1 MSGRTTAVLFVIL
14 LLLVGFLLWQNQRQ
28 DTVEATPEPTPP
40 PAFVL
45 MLEGYEM
52 ANLRRLQISRP
63 ATGDLL
69 DYRHDPDEE
78 EPWQMADGG
87 DRFED
92 GLLDVHVPAFLG
104 LRYTRA
110 ISVTAETNLA
120 DFGLDPPQYEIMIE
134 LVGGENGRIQTYTYT
149 IGQRTINDIAYYA
162 QQEGIP
168 DTIYIIPSGFISNIT
183 NILDDPILPSE

>member
-14 LLLVGFLLWQNQRQ
+14 LLLLGFLLWQNQRE
-28 DTVEATPEPTPP
+28 DSVEATPEPTPP

-52 ANLRRLQISRP
+52 ADLRRLQINRP
-63 ATGDLL
+63 ATGESL
-69 DYRHDPDEE
+69 DYLYNHDEE

-87 DRFED
+87 SRFRG

-134 LVGGENGRIQTYTYT
+134 LVGENGRIQTYTYT
-149 IGQRTINDIAYYA
+149 IGQRTISNIAYYA

-183 NILDDPILPSE
+183 NILDDPIFPSE

>member
-14 LLLVGFLLWQNQRQ
+14 LLLGGFLLWQNQREE
-28 DTVEATPEPTPP
+28 TVDATPEPTPA

-45 MLEGYEM
+45 LLDGYEM
-52 ANLRRLQISRP
+52 ANLRRLRISRP
-63 ATGDLL
+63 ATGDQL
-69 DYRHDPDEE
+69 DYRYDPDEE

-87 DRFED
+87 NRFR
-92 GLLDVHVPAFLG
+92 GGIMDVHVPAFLG

-110 ISVTAETNLA
+110 LSVTAETSLA

-134 LVGGENGRIQTYTYT
+134 LVEGENGRMQTYTYT
-149 IGQRTINDIAYYA
+149 FGQRTINNIAYYA
-162 QQEGIP
+162 RQEGIP
-168 DTIYIIPSGFISNIT
+168 DTIYIIPSGFISNII